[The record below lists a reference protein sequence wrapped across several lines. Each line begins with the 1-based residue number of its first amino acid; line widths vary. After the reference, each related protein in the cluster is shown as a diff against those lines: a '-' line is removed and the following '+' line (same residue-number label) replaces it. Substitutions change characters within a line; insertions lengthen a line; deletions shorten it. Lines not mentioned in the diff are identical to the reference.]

1 MTEKRLGCKAK
12 DDNQTM
18 RLISKISDIEK
29 I

>member
-1 MTEKRLGCKAK
+1 MTEKRLGCKTK

-18 RLISKISDIEK
+18 RLISKTSDIEN